1 MRKILFAVSAA
12 ALTVPAAPMVAQAR
26 SSSAYQGPTWQ
37 GRDGRTYCR
46 RSNGTTG
53 LVVGGAGGALVGRAL
68 DGGRSRATGTILGAA
83 VGALVGRE
91 VQRSRS
97 VRHCR

>member
-1 MRKILFAVSAA
+1 MRKILFAAA
-12 ALTVPAAPMVAQAR
+12 AATLTVPAALPTAAVAHD
-26 SSSAYQGPTWQ
+26 SAYQGPVWR
-37 GRDGRTYCR
+37 GEDGRLYCR

-68 DGGRSRATGTILGAA
+68 DRGRSRATGTILGAA

-97 VRHCR
+97 TRRCR